1 MARGKS
7 PAARSCNGAVPVSSG
22 GVPGPAAKN
31 TASGA
36 GGTGA
41 AAGGTSAA
49 ASGAVAGTVK
59 AHVSEKNVAKLIW
72 LLMLFLVTM
81 NKGQKYL
88 FFMSS
93 IIAFAAFKYLS
104 DLDEKHPRYKS
115 QVLGAVLVSAV
126 AFWCFDMVPY
136 FESDEAFL
144 KWLVDKMPE
153 LEKVYTFAHN
163 LLKLYSHGKPVAG
176 VKKTVLDVGTF
187 HGVLMKLRIP
197 KNTKWFG
204 MF

>member
-1 MARGKS
+1 MVRGKS
-7 PAARSCNGAVPVSSG
+7 PSARVV
-22 GVPGPAAKN
+22 VPGPAAKKP
-31 TASGA
+31 ASGD

-41 AAGGTSAA
+41 AAGGTGDAVSA
-49 ASGAVAGTVK
+49 AVAGAVK
-59 AHVSEKNVAKLIW
+59 AHVSYKNVAKLFW
-72 LLMLFLVTM
+72 LFMACAVTM
-81 NKGQKYL
+81 NKGEKYK
-88 FFMSS
+88 FFISSS
-93 IIAFAAFKYLS
+93 IACAAFKYLS

-136 FESDEAFL
+136 FESDEVFL
-144 KWLVDKMPE
+144 KWFVGKMPE

-163 LLKLYSHGKPVAG
+163 QLKMYSHGKPVAG

-204 MF
+204 IF